1 MVYWLLAIVVVISYF
16 VGNINFARILSRHK
30 NIDITKQSSG
40 NPGATNMYRTFGPK
54 LGYLT
59 LLLDAIKGIIA
70 ACLGLFVLGNS
81 YFPPDTDGMIG
92 IYACGLAAM
101 VGHCFPVIY
110 GFKGGKGV
118 STMIGVFLVSE
129 PLVVVVCFALA
140 FLFVFLFKY
149 LSIASLLMATV
160 FVLYQN
166 LVLPEPNLTI
176 ALLTF
181 GIWVLTW
188 WAHRTNIER
197 LLLGKENPTNIGKK
211 IQKDQAQQQKRD
223 ELKEEKAE
231 KIEEK
236 IEKKEIKAEQKEEKK
251 EQRLE
256 KKAVKKVTRTA
267 KKTIKKRHRKT
278 NKATKSKNSKRKKQA
293 N

>member
-1 MVYWLLAIVVVISYF
+1 MVYWQLAIVVVVSYF
-16 VGNINFARILSRHK
+16 IGNVNFARILSK
-30 NIDITKQSSG
+30 KQNVDITKQSSG

-59 LLLDAIKGIIA
+59 LLLDAIKGVLA
-70 ACLGLFVLGNS
+70 ALLGLFVLGHN
-81 YFPPDTDGMIG
+81 YFPPDADGMIG

-129 PLVVVVCFALA
+129 PIVVVICFALA
-140 FLFVFLFKY
+140 FVFVLLFKY

-166 LVLPEPNLTI
+166 IVLPEPNLAI

-188 WAHRTNIER
+188 WAHRSNIER
-197 LLLGKENPTNIGKK
+197 LMLGKENPTNIGKK
-211 IQKDQAQQQKRD
+211 IQKDQVQQQKRD
-223 ELKEEKAE
+223 EHQDQKAE
-231 KIEEK
+231 RIEER
-236 IEKKEIKAEQKEEKK
+236 IEKKEERAEERQEKK
-251 EQRLE
+251 EQKLE
-256 KKAVKKVTRTA
+256 KRAVKRVNKHTT
-267 KKTIKKRHRKT
+267 KTIKKRHK
-278 NKATKSKNSKRKKQA
+278 KAKHAAKYKKPKKKKQV
-293 N
+293 